1 MSSYLL
7 LSHPTVALATHTSVI
22 LTPPLPLLNT
32 KEMRDIPLDAH
43 MNIAGEDIHTNAYN
57 NEYNNDAGIVPD
69 TPPPPPPVVVAAVVA
84 VVAEPTNRNAT
95 GLELRER
102 REREIERGRVRGG
115 GDYFMVS

>member
-1 MSSYLL
+1 
-7 LSHPTVALATHTSVI
+7 
-22 LTPPLPLLNT
+22 
-32 KEMRDIPLDAH
+32 MRDIPLDAH

-84 VVAEPTNRNAT
+84 EPTNRNAT